1 MSTNAKFTYA
11 IAIILLFAAGMWVAS
26 QGFLQTKDQAPSS
39 YAALGGDF
47 TLNSAEGPVSL
58 TDYRGKLVVIYF
70 GFMSCPDI
78 CPTALSG
85 LSAAMRSLA
94 QDQQDNIQPLFIS
107 VDPERDSLDNMAAFT
122 AFFYPTMKGL
132 TGELAYLDKLVR
144 QYGAYF
150 RHVPLENSSLG
161 YTVDHTSRL
170 YVIDQ
175 QGKLIDTIP
184 HNTPVVEI
192 EAMLKRHL

>member
-26 QGFLQTKDQAPSS
+26 QGLFQNRDQGPNP
-39 YAALGGDF
+39 YAALGGEF
-47 TLNSAEGPVSL
+47 TLQSLDGPVSL
-58 TDYRGKLVVIYF
+58 SDYQGKLVVIYF
-70 GFMSCPDI
+70 GFMSCPDV

-85 LSAAMRSLA
+85 LSAALRALPES
-94 QDQQDNIQPLFIS
+94 DQAKVQPLFIS
-107 VDPERDSLDNMAAFT
+107 VDPERDSLDRMAEFSAY
-122 AFFYPTMKGL
+122 FFPTMKGL
-132 TGELAYLDKLVR
+132 SGDLDYLQKLVR

-150 RHVPLENSSLG
+150 RHVPMENSSLG

-170 YVIDQ
+170 YIIDQ
-175 QGKLIDTIP
+175 QGVLIETLP

-192 EAMLKRHL
+192 EALLKQHL